1 MPTKIVNKR
10 LRANSNIRPEVTSSR
25 HIPYTRMVDH
35 HTIKTRDG
43 DMMQILVIEGWPF
56 ETTDNEQIDAL
67 KTLKNVVYRGIASPT
82 TGIYTHIVRRKSTAD
97 LPGDIEDV
105 FGSELNQKYKKILAS
120 RTLYENALYLTI
132 IERPDL
138 IMRSKYKVAN
148 REENKRK
155 GSNGTS
161 NTPLDKLKSLVGS
174 RTPKRSDAE
183 KVNELALLDE
193 QVLRQ
198 LNEKSSLLVEN
209 LSQYGVRRLGKD
221 LAPGGLLSE
230 PLSFLYELING
241 ERRPV
246 ALPQQSLDDYLPS
259 TRLIFGRESLH
270 YRGAHK
276 SNERFAAMVS
286 IKDYSPET
294 TAGMLDNLLRLPF
307 EYVLTQSFAFEGRQK
322 AVEKLET
329 TRRKFASAEDS
340 ITLQNQLM
348 DAKDQVQAGLI
359 AFGRH
364 HLTMQVISDT
374 IEGLDQNIS
383 KAVTAFTNTGI
394 ITVREDLNLEAA
406 FWAQLPGN
414 FSYIA
419 RSAGISSLNFAA
431 LASLHNYPYGRET
444 GNHWGESVTTFETAA
459 GTPYHFN
466 FHVNDLGNF
475 TCIGPSGSGKTVLLG
490 FLLSQ
495 AQKFKP
501 KSIFFDKDRGAEI
514 LIRAIGGSYGLI
526 EPGVPTGFNPL
537 QLPNTDENRAFQ
549 LDWVKSLL
557 GRSTTSEEDK
567 ILVKAIDENSKQ
579 EKFAQN
585 LHTFSELVLG
595 QSRDERLGKDL
606 EKWHSGGEHSWLFDN
621 VEDTLDL
628 KSRVIAFDLTSI
640 LDAPEIRTATLL
652 YMFHRVNM
660 ALDGSKALI
669 FIDEGWKALDDPVFA
684 NKIKDWLKTIRKMNG
699 VIGFGSQSASD
710 AANSSIADSLIE
722 QCPTQIFMPNS
733 KAKEADYMGAFA
745 LTEAE
750 FRVVRESPVGSR
762 QFLIKQGAAS
772 AVAKL
777 DLAGL
782 DDEIAVLSGRTET
795 VNLLKNIREEVG
807 DDPAAWLPIF
817 HQRRQ

>member
-1 MPTKIVNKR
+1 MPTKLVNKR
-10 LRANSNIRPEVTSSR
+10 LRANTNIRTEATSSR

-43 DMMQILVIEGWPF
+43 DMMQVLAIEGWPF
-56 ETTDNEQIDAL
+56 ETTDNDQIDAL
-67 KTLKNVVYRGIASPT
+67 KVLKNVVYRGIASPT
-82 TGIYTHIVRRKSTAD
+82 TGIYTHVVRRKTKAK
-97 LPGDIEDV
+97 LPGGIDDV
-105 FGSELNQKYKKILAS
+105 FGAELNRKYKKILSS
-120 RTLYENALYLTI
+120 RTLYENAIYLTI
-132 IERPDL
+132 IERPDF
-138 IMRSKYKVAN
+138 IVRSKYKVAN
-148 REENKRK
+148 REAARQKN
-155 GSNGTS
+155 SNSLSAG
-161 NTPLDKLKSLVGS
+161 PLNKLKNLKG
-174 RTPKRSDAE
+174 TPGAE
-183 KVNELALLDE
+183 KIDELALLDE
-193 QVLRQ
+193 QVLRR

-209 LSQYGVRRLGKD
+209 LAQYGVRRLGKD

-246 ALPQQSLDDYLPS
+246 ALPQQSLGDYLPS
-259 TRLIFGRESLH
+259 TRLVFGRESLH
-270 YRGAHK
+270 YRGAHQGK
-276 SNERFAAMVS
+276 ERFAAMISV
-286 IKDYSPET
+286 KDYSPET

-340 ITLQNQLM
+340 VTLQAQLI

-364 HLTMQVISDT
+364 HLTMQVISESV
-374 IEGLDQNIS
+374 EGLDQNIS

-419 RSAGISSLNFAA
+419 RTAGISTLNFAA

-444 GNHWGESVTTFETAA
+444 GNYWGDSVTTFETAA

-501 KSIFFDKDRGAEI
+501 KCIFFDKDRGAEI
-514 LIRAIGGSYGLI
+514 LIRAIDGTYGLI

-537 QLPNTDENRAFQ
+537 QLPNTEENRAFL
-549 LDWVKSLL
+549 LDWIKSLL
-557 GRSTTSEEDK
+557 ARPTSSDEDK
-567 ILVKAIDENSKQ
+567 ILVKAIQENFKQ
-579 EKFAQN
+579 GKDAQN
-585 LHTFSELVLG
+585 LHIFSELVLG

-606 EKWHSGGEHSWLFDN
+606 EKWHSGGEHAWLFDN
-621 VEDTLDL
+621 IDDTLDL
-628 KSRVIAFDLTSI
+628 NSRVIAFDLTSI

-652 YMFHRVNM
+652 YMFHRVRM

-733 KAKEADYMGAFA
+733 KAKEADYMGAFS

-762 QFLIKQGAAS
+762 QFLIKQGSAS

-795 VNLLKNIREEVG
+795 VNLLKTIREEVG
-807 DDPAAWLPIF
+807 DDPALWLPVF
-817 HQRRQ
+817 HQRRA

>member
-1 MPTKIVNKR
+1 MPTKLVNKR
-10 LRANSNIRPEVTSSR
+10 LRANSNIRPEATSSR
-25 HIPYTRMVDH
+25 HIPYTHMVDH

-43 DMMQILVIEGWPF
+43 DMMQVLAIEGWPF
-56 ETTDNEQIDAL
+56 ETTDDDQIDAL
-67 KTLKNVVYRGIASPT
+67 KVLKNIVYRGIASPT
-82 TGIYTHIVRRKSTAD
+82 TGIYTHIVRRKSKAN
-97 LPGDIEDV
+97 LPGGIEDV
-105 FGSELNQKYKKILAS
+105 FGAGLNQKYKQILAS
-120 RTLYENALYLTI
+120 RTLYENAIYLTI
-132 IERPDL
+132 IQRPDF
-138 IMRSKYKVAN
+138 IVRGKYKVAN
-148 REENKRK
+148 REANKRNGA
-155 GSNGTS
+155 GSVSG
-161 NTPLDKLKSLVGS
+161 PIEKLKALAGA
-174 RTPKRSDAE
+174 RQDKNSDEA
-183 KVNELALLDE
+183 KVDELALLD
-193 QVLRQ
+193 QQILRQ

-246 ALPQQSLDDYLPS
+246 ALPQQSLGEYLPS
-259 TRLIFGRESLH
+259 KRLVFGRESLH

-276 SNERFAAMVS
+276 STEQFAAMVS
-286 IKDYSPET
+286 VKDYSPET
-294 TAGMLDNLLRLPF
+294 TAGMLDNLLKLPF

-329 TRRKFASAEDS
+329 TRRKFASADDS
-340 ITLQNQLM
+340 VTLQNQLI

-364 HLTMQVISDT
+364 HLTMQVISET
-374 IEGLDQNIS
+374 VKGLDQNIS
-383 KAVTAFTNTGI
+383 KAVTAFTNSGI

-431 LASLHNYPYGRET
+431 LASLHNYPYGQET
-444 GNHWGESVTTFETAA
+444 GNYWGDSVTTFETAA

-537 QLPNTDENRAFQ
+537 QLPNTEENRAFL
-549 LDWVKSLL
+549 LDWIKSLL
-557 GRSTTSEEDK
+557 GRQTSSEEDK
-567 ILVKAIDENSKQ
+567 ILVKAIEENFKQ
-579 EKFAQN
+579 EKLAQN

-595 QSRDERLGKDL
+595 QSRDERLGRDL
-606 EKWHSGGEHSWLFDN
+606 EKWHSGGEYAWLFDN
-621 VEDTLDL
+621 LDDTLDL
-628 KSRVIAFDLTSI
+628 NSRVIAFDLTSI
-640 LDAPEIRTATLL
+640 LDTPAIRTATLL
-652 YMFHRVNM
+652 YMFHRVRM

-745 LTEAE
+745 LTESE

-777 DLAGL
+777 DLAGM

-795 VNLLKNIREEVG
+795 VNLLRDIREEVG
-807 DDPAAWLPIF
+807 DDPAIWLPIF
-817 HQRRQ
+817 HQRRN

>member
-1 MPTKIVNKR
+1 LPTKLVNKK
-10 LRANSNIRPEVTSSR
+10 LRTNTDIRTEAISSR
-25 HIPYTRMVDH
+25 HIPYTLMVDH

-43 DMMQILVIEGWPF
+43 EMMQVLAIEGWPF
-56 ETTDNEQIDAL
+56 ETTDDDQIDAL
-67 KTLKNVVYRGIASPT
+67 KALKNVVYRGIASPT
-82 TGIYTHIVRRKSTAD
+82 TGIYTHIIRRKIRAD

-105 FGSELNQKYKKILAS
+105 FGVELNRKYKKILSS
-120 RTLYENALYLTI
+120 RKLYENALYLTI
-132 IERPDL
+132 IERPDF
-138 IMRSKYKVAN
+138 IMRSQYKIAN
-148 REENKRK
+148 REEAKQKRRRGLRAGRLNKNR
-155 GSNGTS
+155 
-161 NTPLDKLKSLVGS
+161 
-174 RTPKRSDAE
+174 PKINKASAE
-183 KVNELALLDE
+183 KVDELALLDE
-193 QVLRQ
+193 QALRR

-246 ALPQQSLDDYLPS
+246 ALPRQNLGDYLPS
-259 TRLIFGRESLH
+259 TRLVFGRESLH

-276 SNERFAAMVS
+276 SRERFAAMVS
-286 IKDYSPET
+286 VKDYAPET
-294 TAGMLDNLLRLPF
+294 TAGMLDNLLKLPF

-329 TRRKFASAEDS
+329 TRRKFASADDS
-340 ITLQNQLM
+340 MTLQNQLI

-364 HLTMQVISDT
+364 HLTMQVISET
-374 IEGLDQNIS
+374 AEGLDQNIS
-383 KAVTAFTNTGI
+383 KAVTAFTNTGT

-419 RSAGISSLNFAA
+419 RSAGISSINFAS

-444 GNHWGESVTTFETAA
+444 GNYWGDCVTTFETAA

-501 KSIFFDKDRGAEI
+501 KCIFFDKDRGAEI
-514 LIRAIGGSYGLI
+514 LIRAIGGAYGLI

-537 QLPNTDENRAFQ
+537 QLPNTEENRAFL
-549 LDWVKSLL
+549 LDWIKSLL
-557 GRSTTSEEDK
+557 GRLTTSDEDK
-567 ILVKAIDENSKQ
+567 ILVKAIQENFEQ
-579 EKFAQN
+579 EKHAQN

-606 EKWHSGGEHSWLFDN
+606 EKWHSGGEHAWLFDN
-621 VEDTLDL
+621 IDDTLDL
-628 KSRVIAFDLTSI
+628 NSRVIAFDLTSI

-652 YMFHRVNM
+652 YMFHRVRM
-660 ALDGSKALI
+660 ALDGSKSLI

-733 KAKEADYMGAFA
+733 KAKEEDYRGAFA

-762 QFLIKQGAAS
+762 QFLIKQGSAS

-777 DLAGL
+777 DLGGL

-795 VNLLKNIREEVG
+795 VNLLQTIREEVG
-807 DDPAAWLPIF
+807 DDPAIWLPIF
-817 HQRRQ
+817 HQRRT